1 MNLWRLDMCQ
11 TGLAPCSHWEQRVT
25 IITEFHHIHSPWPPV
40 TECHFHSSWR
50 LSQKWWG
57 GDSNTALVGRR
68 HGLLTIGA
76 IQFQPLWWHWREDQ
90 RCRWRDVLHA
100 GGKRSRG
107 VLKVRGTPEY
117 LLLRGFSFTF
127 SYLNVFPYPL
137 WQWREVWGRKGTW
150 RIREGSFLCNW
161 RSWNSLLTLDTG

>member
-100 GGKRSRG
+100 RGKRNRG
-107 VLKVRGTPEY
+107 VLKVSISQKKWVPIGSLSQSLGVPN
-117 LLLRGFSFTF
+117 SFGDSDTDKIEAF
-127 SYLNVFPYPL
+127 VILSALKFCDVAVSL
-137 WQWREVWGRKGTW
+137 WFR
-150 RIREGSFLCNW
+150 LCSV
-161 RSWNSLLTLDTG
+161 RYSAK